1 MRNPGLHP
9 ALLAVLG
16 IMLVAGS
23 VVTNAILQNGDQ
35 YTTWYLLV
43 GIPGVML
50 IAWNGPKWLQE
61 HRASRK

>member
-1 MRNPGLHP
+1 MNNPGLHP
-9 ALLAVLG
+9 ALLTVLG
-16 IMLVAGS
+16 VILVVGS

-50 IAWNGPKWLQE
+50 IVWNGPKWLQE
-61 HRASRK
+61 RQTSRK